1 MKKFNLVMLGI
12 VILLF
17 AVTALL
23 WLLGGRTFQYR
34 AEVLVA
40 AAPEEVFFHLTD
52 PSSLKQW
59 IGGLVESTPIGDSTL
74 RVGAKSREVVEEN
87 GRRFEMQSEV
97 LRFEANRLLEVSIQN
112 DFGQTI
118 SRYQLEPDNGRTR
131 LTHTMQAN
139 YKGLFMRLM
148 APIIGRAVQSKLD
161 GDFNQLKQL
170 AEKNR

>member
-1 MKKFNLVMLGI
+1 MKGFKPVMLGI

-40 AAPEEVFFHLTD
+40 AAPEQVFFHLTD
-52 PSSLKQW
+52 PALLKQW
-59 IGGLVESTPIGDSTL
+59 IGGLVESTPMGDSTL
-74 RVGAKSREVVEEN
+74 RVGAKSREVIEEN

-97 LRFEANRLLEVSIQN
+97 LRLEANRLLEVSLQN

-131 LTHTMQAN
+131 LTHTMHTN
-139 YKGLFMRLM
+139 YKGLFVRLM
-148 APIIGRAVQSKLD
+148 APFIGRAVQSKLD
-161 GDFNQLKQL
+161 KDFNQLKRL

>member
-40 AAPEEVFFHLTD
+40 AEPEQVYFHLTD
-52 PSSLKQW
+52 PSALRQW
-59 IGGLVESTPIGDSTL
+59 ISGLVESAPIGDSTL
-74 RVGAKSREVVEEN
+74 RVGAKMRVVVEEN
-87 GRRFEMQSEV
+87 GRRFEMQSDV

-139 YKGLFMRLM
+139 YKGLFARLM
-148 APIIGRAVQSKLD
+148 APFIGRAVQSKLD